1 MAEQPNPQPQV
12 EEKEVVVEQQQEEP
26 KRAPKLRYLDFVHVA
41 AAQAAVCLAG
51 LYGLAKGHAG
61 PLRPGVDAVE
71 SAVKG
76 LVGPVYDRF
85 HSVPLDV
92 LAFVDRKV
100 DDTVHGLDKHLP
112 GALKAASAQAYAVAR
127 GIPEVARELAAE
139 AQQSGVKSAARAALA
154 KVEPVAKDVYGRV
167 EPVATDLYVRYEP
180 AAEHLAVSTWRSLN
194 GLPVFPQVAQIVVP
208 TAVYW
213 AEKYNKVI
221 AAAANQGYTGAK
233 YLPAI
238 PTERIAK
245 VFSSST
251 SESEPLAETQ

>member
-167 EPVATDLYVRYEP
+167 EPVATDLSRRSSCPPPCTGPRSTTRLSPPRPTRATPEP
-180 AAEHLAVSTWRSLN
+180 
-194 GLPVFPQVAQIVVP
+194 
-208 TAVYW
+208 
-213 AEKYNKVI
+213 
-221 AAAANQGYTGAK
+221 
-233 YLPAI
+233 
-238 PTERIAK
+238 
-245 VFSSST
+245 ST
-251 SESEPLAETQ
+251 SRPSPPSASPRCSLRRRRSRSRWPRPSSE

>member
-1 MAEQPNPQPQV
+1 M
-12 EEKEVVVEQQQEEP
+12 EQQQEEP

-100 DDTVHGLDKHLP
+100 IIPPGHNPLVLAVPSRGSTAAWPARSISGAVSHRRPRRLRPALSCTVVWMVLCRRLDIFPFLVRCMIAVGP
-112 GALKAASAQAYAVAR
+112 QA
-127 GIPEVARELAAE
+127 
-139 AQQSGVKSAARAALA
+139 SGVRL
-154 KVEPVAKDVYGRV
+154 
-167 EPVATDLYVRYEP
+167 T
-180 AAEHLAVSTWRSLN
+180 
-194 GLPVFPQVAQIVVP
+194 
-208 TAVYW
+208 
-213 AEKYNKVI
+213 
-221 AAAANQGYTGAK
+221 
-233 YLPAI
+233 
-238 PTERIAK
+238 
-245 VFSSST
+245 
-251 SESEPLAETQ
+251 